1 MWWRRLW
8 ALPTTA
14 CGVPLLGL
22 ALVGGSLRIV
32 DGVIEAHGPW
42 LRRLFFTYATFGGVC
57 AITLGHIVVG
67 RDQASLD
74 ATREHERVHVR
85 QCERWGPLFLPA
97 YALASVYAVLA
108 GGHFYRDNAFEREA
122 FNA

>member
-1 MWWRRLW
+1 
-8 ALPTTA
+8 
-14 CGVPLLGL
+14 VPLLGL

-42 LRRLFFTYATFGGVC
+42 LRRLFFRYATFEGVS

-67 RDQASLD
+67 RDQAALD

-97 YALASVYAVLA
+97 YALASVYAVMA
-108 GGHFYRDNAFEREA
+108 GGHYYRDNVFEREA